1 MKLEMKSIKHSD
13 FASQGTPC
21 YEGHVYID
29 GKKSIHVSN
38 DGRGGSDRYHSFNKI
53 PYSIIREVDEWCKKN
68 LPKWKMSIDGDAPK
82 EYDTDFESWCHTQV
96 HLWLRSK
103 ELKRLLNKD
112 KIVYV
117 KDNDLYTW
125 KNKSIK
131 KIDDH
136 ILNRFKSVNKDI
148 KIILND
154 MPFDKA
160 LKTYNDYLDFDTI
173 NGGL

>member
-68 LPKWKMSIDGDAPK
+68 LPKWKMSSDGDAPK

-103 ELKRLLNKD
+103 ELKRVLNKCVIFVEND
-112 KIVYV
+112 ELMECRYKVKKLSGVHINHFKI
-117 KDNDLYTW
+117 N
-125 KNKSIK
+125 
-131 KIDDH
+131 
-136 ILNRFKSVNKDI
+136 NKDV
-148 KIILND
+148 KVILND

-160 LKTYNDYLDFDTI
+160 LKTYNDYLDFDKVVS
-173 NGGL
+173 